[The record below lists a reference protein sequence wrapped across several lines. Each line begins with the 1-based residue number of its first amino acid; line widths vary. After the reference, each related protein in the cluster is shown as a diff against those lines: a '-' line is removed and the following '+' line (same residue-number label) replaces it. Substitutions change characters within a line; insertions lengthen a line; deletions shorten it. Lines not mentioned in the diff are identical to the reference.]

1 MKLLGIIS
9 DKNYQNYLS
18 TPLSG
23 LIFPLKDYAVD
34 YFTYYTLEEIKEY
47 KKTTSKECYVILNKM
62 IFNDEISSLLTIL
75 KELESIHIDGLFFY
89 DLAILNLVKTN
100 NLNLNLIFNQT
111 HMVTNSDTI
120 NTYYNLG
127 VKGAYLS
134 NEITKSD
141 ILKIRKKTKS
151 TLYILLAG
159 KPVVAFSRRHLLS
172 NYLEANKE
180 KKEQELLI
188 KEPKTNQ
195 EYLVKEDQFGTTF
208 FYNKWLNLSNIYE
221 TLSVNNL
228 DYGILKQDDLN
239 TKDYLTLIA
248 NYDHFNKEKID
259 SLLGHNRG
267 FLFRPTIY
275 KVKKEAK

>member
-1 MKLLGIIS
+1 MKFLGIIS

-62 IFNDEISSLLTIL
+62 IFNDEIFSLLTIL

-120 NTYYNLG
+120 NTYYDLG
-127 VKGAYLS
+127 VKGAY
-134 NEITKSD
+134 
-141 ILKIRKKTKS
+141 
-151 TLYILLAG
+151 LYILLAG

-195 EYLVKEDQFGTTF
+195 KYLVKEDQFGTTF

>member
-9 DKNYQNYLS
+9 DKNYQNYQT
-18 TPLSG
+18 TPLTG

-34 YFTYYTLEEIKEY
+34 YFTYYTLDEIKDY
-47 KKTTSKECYVILNKM
+47 KKNTSKECYVIINKM
-62 IFNDEISSLLTIL
+62 IFNDELSLLLTVL
-75 KELESIHIDGLFFY
+75 KELEKINIDGLFFY
-89 DLAILNLVKTN
+89 DLAVLNLVKTN

-120 NTYYNLG
+120 NTYYTLG

-134 NEITKSD
+134 NEITQND

-151 TLYILLAG
+151 TLFILLAG
-159 KPVVAFSRRHLLS
+159 KPVVSFSRRSLLS

-180 KKEQELLI
+180 EKKQELLI

-195 EYLVKEDQFGTTF
+195 EYLIKEDKFGTTF

-221 TLSVNNL
+221 TLSTNNI
-228 DYGILKQDDLN
+228 DYGLIKQDDLS
-239 TKDYLTLIA
+239 TKDYLSLID
-248 NYDHFNKEKID
+248 NYYHFNKEKID

-267 FLFRPTIY
+267 FLFRQTIY